1 LSLSRGGDMPR
12 RIGRRRADV
21 GDVTGRAAGCAE
33 FAFLPAA
40 VGGPVVFARGNAYL
54 GIVGYLLTLVFLVV
68 FGIWGFRLGSRG
80 VDGGDGGGGTKPRDA
95 GPPPPSDG
103 RELTD
108 DFAAWEREAE
118 VSEDEPAGARRG

>member
-1 LSLSRGGDMPR
+1 MPR
-12 RIGRRRADV
+12 RIGCRRSDV
-21 GDVTGRAAGCAE
+21 GDVTGRVAGFAE

-40 VGGPVVFARGNAYL
+40 VGGPVVITVGNAYL

-80 VDGGDGGGGTKPRDA
+80 VDGGNGGGTKRRDA